1 MEHLHAV
8 IIAGGSGTRFWPL
21 SRKALPKQFLRFEKE
36 RSLLRAT
43 SERVA
48 ALVAAEW
55 VVCGRSHARLVRRDL
70 PTLPAAHLLCEPA
83 AKNTAPAIALALKH
97 VHAEDPQAIMVVL
110 PADHFVRDPAA
121 FRATL
126 ERAAVAAKD
135 GGIVTLG
142 ITPQR
147 PDTGFGYIERGAET
161 APGVWAVKRFVE
173 KPPQED
179 AERFVAAG
187 TYAWNGGIFVFRADT
202 MLDLLR
208 EHAPEI
214 SQALAAYQPSDPASL
229 DKAFAAM
236 PSISIDYAVME
247 KASGVKMV
255 ALDCGW
261 SDVGSWDAL
270 PEVESAD
277 AHGNVGELVAIDASR
292 NIVRGAVAGKP
303 VCLIGVDD
311 LIVVDTPDAL
321 LVMKRGDAQRVRE
334 VVAALAEKAP
344 DRL

>member
-1 MEHLHAV
+1 MDHLHAV

-48 ALVAAEW
+48 EIVAAQW
-55 VVCGRSHARLVRRDL
+55 VVCGRSHAELVRLDL
-70 PTLPAAHLLCEPA
+70 PKLPAAHLVCEPA
-83 AKNTAPAIALALKH
+83 AKNTAPAIALAVKH
-97 VHAEDPQAIMVVL
+97 VYAEDPQAVMVVL

-121 FRATL
+121 FRAAL
-126 ERAAVAAKD
+126 EKAAVAAQA

-142 ITPQR
+142 ITAQR
-147 PDTGFGYIERGAET
+147 ADTGFGYIERGAET
-161 APGVWAVKRFVE
+161 APGVWEVKRFVE
-173 KPPQED
+173 KPPRAE
-179 AERFVAAG
+179 AERFVSAG
-187 TYAWNGGIFVFRADT
+187 TYAWNGGIFVFRADA
-202 MLDLLR
+202 MLGLL
-208 EHAPEI
+208 ETHAPEV
-214 SQALAAYQPSDPASL
+214 SHALAAYKVGDEASL

-247 KASGVKMV
+247 KAKGVKMV

-277 AHGNVGELVAIDASR
+277 AHGNVGELLAIDASR
-292 NIVRGAVAGKP
+292 NIVRGAVSGKP

-321 LVMKRGDAQRVRE
+321 LVMKRGEAQRVRE
-334 VVAALAEKAP
+334 VVAALQTKAP